1 MQKVAITKV
10 KPNPRNPRIIKD
22 NKFKQLV
29 KSIKEFPEMLEK
41 RPIVCVTDADGKY
54 IVLGGNMRLKALNE
68 LKYKEVPII
77 LADDWSEEQR
87 DQFLIADNVN
97 FGTWDWDILANEW
110 ETATLVDWGLEIQ
123 GVDTS
128 DFFQP
133 SEPSAE
139 SEPLDYSP
147 EVESVVHTTLS
158 DKFIAPPFSVFDTKQ
173 GYWQKRKAEWK
184 SLGIKSEV
192 GRGGNLLNYSD
203 TILSASNPAKALA
216 DALKGSSPNTASVE
230 SKIPNYYA
238 KREAGLSDAEII
250 KEFIDKSELSGTSVF
265 DPVLCE
271 ISYKWFCIPDGQV
284 LDPFAGGSVRGIV
297 ASKVGLN
304 YTGIDLRE
312 EQVDANR
319 KQVDEICESH
329 PPKYIVGTS
338 EQAQEIASGEYD
350 LIFTCPPYYD
360 LEQYSDDPQDLSN
373 MEYKAF
379 EQAYEGIIAQCIAM
393 LKPDSFSVFVV
404 GDVRDKQG
412 YYLDFIGKTIQA
424 HEKAGARLYN
434 SAILLES
441 VGTAG
446 MRASRIF
453 NGGRKLTKVHQ
464 NVLVFY
470 KGDAS
475 KIKGKFTNIMNE
487 DVVSHQGVS
496 TEFGERINL
505 LSEI

>member
-22 NKFKQLV
+22 HKFKQLV
-29 KSIKEFPEMLEK
+29 KSIQEFPEMLEK
-41 RPIVCVTDADGKY
+41 RPIVCVTDEDGKY
-54 IVLGGNMRLKALNE
+54 VVLGGNMRLKALNE

-77 LADDWSEEQR
+77 LADDWSEAQR

-97 FGTWDWDILANEW
+97 FGTWDWDLLANEW

-128 DFFQP
+128 DLFQP
-133 SEPSAE
+133 LPSDDV
-139 SEPLDYSP
+139 EPLDFSP
-147 EVESVVHTTLS
+147 EVETVVHSTLS
-158 DKFIAPPFSVFDTKQ
+158 DKFIVPPFSVFDTKQ
-173 GYWQKRKAEWK
+173 GYWQTRKAEWK

-203 TILSASNPAKALA
+203 TILSASNPKKALA
-216 DALKGSSPNTASVE
+216 DVLKGSSPNTANVE

-238 KREAGLSDAEII
+238 KKEAGLTDAEII
-250 KEFIDKSELSGTSVF
+250 KEFIEESELSGTSVF

-271 ISYKWFCIPDGQV
+271 ISYKWFCIPEGQV

-312 EQVDANR
+312 EQVEANR
-319 KQVDEICESH
+319 KQVDEICDSH
-329 PPKYIVGTS
+329 PPRYIVGTS

-373 MEYKAF
+373 MEYQAF
-379 EQAYEGIIAQCIAM
+379 EQAYEGIIAQCIGM

-424 HEKAGARLYN
+424 HEKVGAKLYN

-475 KIKGKFTNIMNE
+475 KIKSKFTNIMAE
-487 DVVSHQGVS
+487 MDAESAQGVS
-496 TEFGERINL
+496 TEFGERISL
-505 LSEI
+505 LTEI